1 MITVAT
7 TGIVSN
13 QQPIDQTATQCR
25 SSKPNEQNAAEN
37 FDHIIGITEVLYMY
51 VSRIKYSIYNRY
63 KYYIKVSNNN

>member
-37 FDHIIGITEVLYMY
+37 FDHIIGTVIPFYE
-51 VSRIKYSIYNRY
+51 SSIYVCISY
-63 KYYIKVSNNN
+63 KI